1 MCHQTTGVVPSLTRW
16 KYKKQRL
23 TLNVRSSLITN
34 HQSCYWTKHLCH
46 NATIITHMD
55 GGVSY
60 WACHSPLPSP
70 TPPPPL
76 RNLMHLFYN
85 HKTTWFS
92 RAIHFDASKWNPCWR
107 ILSDYLLL
115 LFLNNSWR
123 FLTALFTS
131 KLVSNKMAF
140 TFSLSFLSDFISRQ
154 GLSQRLTNKQGTR
167 NSSSKQAKDLRVAP
181 LL

>member
-1 MCHQTTGVVPSLTRW
+1 MLLNETLMPQCYNNYPHGWGCILLSMSQP
-16 KYKKQRL
+16 L
-23 TLNVRSSLITN
+23 TLTN
-34 HQSCYWTKHLCH
+34 
-46 NATIITHMD
+46 
-55 GGVSY
+55 
-60 WACHSPLPSP
+60 P
-70 TPPPPL
+70 PPPPL

-92 RAIHFDASKWNPCWR
+92 RAIHLDASKWNPCWR

-140 TFSLSFLSDFISRQ
+140 TLSLSFLSDFISRQ

-167 NSSSKQAKDLRVAP
+167 YSSSKQAKDLRVAP

>member
-1 MCHQTTGVVPSLTRW
+1 MLLNETLMPQCYNNYPHGWGCILLSMSQP
-16 KYKKQRL
+16 L
-23 TLNVRSSLITN
+23 TLTN
-34 HQSCYWTKHLCH
+34 
-46 NATIITHMD
+46 
-55 GGVSY
+55 
-60 WACHSPLPSP
+60 P
-70 TPPPPL
+70 PPPPL

-140 TFSLSFLSDFISRQ
+140 TLSLSLSFLTLLVDKDFPKDWQ
-154 GLSQRLTNKQGTR
+154 TNKEPETHHQ
-167 NSSSKQAKDLRVAP
+167 SKQRILGLLHCFNSAVSSDLKT
-181 LL
+181 